1 MSIGEIRH
9 SDIIMINT
17 RGYLEF
23 LYYCSI
29 GGEENFWLQAMIIH
43 HCGIIEFVKV
53 GSRIKS
59 HIFSISNW
67 LEMKKVNSYLTDSDG
82 SNNVR
87 SSMFDRSKPKIGCL
101 SSIINK

>member
-29 GGEENFWLQAMIIH
+29 GGQENFWLQAMIIH

-67 LEMKKVNSYLTDSDG
+67 LEMKKVSLYLTEDG
-82 SNNVR
+82 NSQN
-87 SSMFDRSKPKIGCL
+87 
-101 SSIINK
+101 

>member
-17 RGYLEF
+17 WGYLEF
-23 LYYCSI
+23 LYHCSI
-29 GGEENFWLQAMIIH
+29 GGQENFWLQAMIIH
-43 HCGIIEFVKV
+43 HCRIIEFVKV

-67 LEMKKVNSYLTDSDG
+67 LEMKK
-82 SNNVR
+82 
-87 SSMFDRSKPKIGCL
+87 SKLIF
-101 SSIINK
+101 N